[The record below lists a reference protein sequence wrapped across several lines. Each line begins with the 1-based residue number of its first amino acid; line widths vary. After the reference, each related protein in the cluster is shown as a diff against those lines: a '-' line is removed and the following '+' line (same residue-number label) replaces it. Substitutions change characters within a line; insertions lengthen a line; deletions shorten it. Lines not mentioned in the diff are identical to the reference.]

1 MFFKTLGND
10 VTRYICDGIGIHG
23 LGYSWHVV
31 FKKIGYYLVNGS
43 CDSEK
48 VKKKLFELLD
58 KLNSIGLNVVAVISN
73 LGSNF
78 QKFIN
83 KQ

>member
-1 MFFKTLGND
+1 MANSALVFMA
-10 VTRYICDGIGIHG
+10 CGIEENWKQPLAYH
-23 LGYSWHVV
+23 
-31 FKKIGYYLVNGS
+31 LVNGS

-58 KLNSIGLNVVAVISN
+58 KLNSIGLNVVVVISD

-78 QKFIN
+78 Q
-83 KQ
+83 